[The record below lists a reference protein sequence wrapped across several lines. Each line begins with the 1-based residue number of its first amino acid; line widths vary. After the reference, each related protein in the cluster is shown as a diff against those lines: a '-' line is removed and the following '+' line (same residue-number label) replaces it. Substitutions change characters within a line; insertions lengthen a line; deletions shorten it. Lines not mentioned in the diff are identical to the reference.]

1 MADTPI
7 APAPDA
13 ALLNMQKAAVDRAR
27 TATATG
33 KTGTV
38 DMGAIRKTATEFE
51 AVFASEMLS
60 HMFQGVG
67 TDPEFGGGH
76 GEEAFRS
83 LMVDQYGKALAKTG
97 TLGIADKVAAE
108 MIKIQENGK

>member
-7 APAPDA
+7 APTPDT

-33 KTGTV
+33 KTGTIE
-38 DMGAIRKTATEFE
+38 MAAIRKSATDFE
-51 AVFASEMLS
+51 AVFASELLS
-60 HMFQGVG
+60 HMFQGVE
-67 TDPEFGGGH
+67 TDPTFGGGH
-76 GEEAFRS
+76 GEEAFKS
-83 LMVDQYGKALAKTG
+83 LMIDHYGKALAKTG

>member
-1 MADTPI
+1 MADMPI
-7 APAPDA
+7 APTPGT
-13 ALLNMQKAAVDRAR
+13 ALQNMQKAAVDRAR

-38 DMGAIRKTATEFE
+38 DMAAIHKTATEFE
-51 AVFASEMLS
+51 SVFASEMLS

-67 TDPEFGGGH
+67 ADPEFGGGH
-76 GEEAFRS
+76 GEEAFKS
-83 LMVDQYGKALAKTG
+83 LMIDQYGKALAKTG

-108 MIKIQENGK
+108 MIRIQESGK